1 MKRRFLGLI
10 GLVFM
15 CAALSAQEV
24 KVEQQETKVE
34 QQEMKTEQQEKKVE
48 QKETK
53 VEQQETKVEQQEK
66 KEEQQEKKVEQK
78 ETKVVLKEKL
88 DWADQVMQAFTD
100 SIDSIRA
107 SYFERQRMWEDENFP
122 TPKRMRFNPYAYRMF
137 APPTFYLSAVEQVF
151 NIDWQTDYCLNLCD
165 SDSLFILLS
174 SYNKPDF
181 MPKAEM
187 GEAEKT
193 DRWVNNLLMDFY
205 LKHPELVM
213 GNELYFS
220 DLKVLDESQ
229 ITEISG
235 RDRVKEYMKI
245 QDPLEKANASS
256 ELVIV
261 KPNFWKYKGWGKMQF
276 TQHSVSD
283 NWYKGGENTNALYSE
298 LSLSANY
305 DDKHR
310 VQFENLMEIKLGFI
324 TAPSDTVH
332 SYKTNADKFR
342 LYSKLGVKAFGNFFY
357 TLTGELNTQFFPNY
371 NTNSNNL
378 VSNFLSPLELKFTLG
393 MDYKFSKKNFNLSVL
408 GSPFTYKYV
417 YLKDDDLVNPSA
429 FEVKAGDHHADLF
442 GSQLTANWNWQIRPN
457 IKWNAKLEY
466 FTTYDKVTVSW
477 ENTFEFKVNR
487 YMSANIFLHPRF
499 DDGVTLSG
507 DNKTYFQFK
516 EMLTF
521 GLSYEW

>member
-1 MKRRFLGLI
+1 MGMKRLFLGLI

-34 QQEMKTEQQEKKVE
+34 QQE
-48 QKETK
+48 TK
-53 VEQQETKVEQQEK
+53 VEQQEIKVEQQEKKVEQQEK

-235 RDRVKEYMKI
+235 RDRV
-245 QDPLEKANASS
+245 
-256 ELVIV
+256 
-261 KPNFWKYKGWGKMQF
+261 
-276 TQHSVSD
+276 
-283 NWYKGGENTNALYSE
+283 
-298 LSLSANY
+298 
-305 DDKHR
+305 
-310 VQFENLMEIKLGFI
+310 
-324 TAPSDTVH
+324 
-332 SYKTNADKFR
+332 
-342 LYSKLGVKAFGNFFY
+342 
-357 TLTGELNTQFFPNY
+357 
-371 NTNSNNL
+371 
-378 VSNFLSPLELKFTLG
+378 
-393 MDYKFSKKNFNLSVL
+393 
-408 GSPFTYKYV
+408 
-417 YLKDDDLVNPSA
+417 
-429 FEVKAGDHHADLF
+429 
-442 GSQLTANWNWQIRPN
+442 
-457 IKWNAKLEY
+457 
-466 FTTYDKVTVSW
+466 
-477 ENTFEFKVNR
+477 
-487 YMSANIFLHPRF
+487 
-499 DDGVTLSG
+499 
-507 DNKTYFQFK
+507 
-516 EMLTF
+516 
-521 GLSYEW
+521 

>member
-15 CAALSAQEV
+15 CTALSAQEV

-34 QQEMKTEQQEKKVE
+34 QQEI
-48 QKETK
+48 K

-66 KEEQQEKKVEQK
+66 KEEHQDTKVEQK
-78 ETKVVLKEKL
+78 EKKAVLKKDKL
-88 DWADQVMQAFTD
+88 DWNERVMQAFTD

-107 SYFERQRMWEDENFP
+107 SYFERQRMWEDANFP

-137 APPTFYLSAVEQVF
+137 APPTFYLSVVEQVF
-151 NIDWQTDYCLNLCD
+151 TIDWKTDYYQNMNAV
-165 SDSLFILLS
+165 DSLCIVLPYYS
-174 SYNKPDF
+174 KPGL
-181 MPKAEM
+181 MTKVEM

-193 DRWVNNLLMDFY
+193 DRWVNNLLMNFY

-213 GNELYFS
+213 GNELYFT

-229 ITEISG
+229 ITEIPG
-235 RDRVKEYMKI
+235 RDRVKEYMKV
-245 QDPLEKANASS
+245 QDPLEKANASG
-256 ELVIV
+256 ELIIV
-261 KPNFWKYKGWGKMQF
+261 KPNFWKYKGTGKMQF

-283 NWYKGGENTNALYSE
+283 NWYKGGESTNALYSE
-298 LSLSANY
+298 LILSANY

-310 VQFENLMEIKLGFI
+310 VEFENLMEIKLGFI

-378 VSNFLSPLELKFTLG
+378 VSNFLSPFELKFTLG
-393 MDYKFSKKNFNLSVL
+393 MDYKFSKNNFNLSVL

-477 ENTFEFKVNR
+477 ENTFEFTVNR

-499 DDGVTLSG
+499 DDGVTLSD

-521 GLSYEW
+521 GLAYEW